1 MKKKILVI
9 DDEARITRMIQRN
22 LEISGDYEVETENDS
37 TQAVATALR
46 FEPDLAIV
54 DVMMPVMDGGE
65 VMAAFS
71 DNQRLH
77 HIPVIFLTAI
87 VTNEETGGAGKEIGG
102 RLFLAKPVRTEDL
115 IAAIEGAF
123 ATHTQP

>member
-1 MKKKILVI
+1 VKKKILVI
-9 DDEARITRMIQRN
+9 DDEARITRMIRRN

-37 TQAVATALR
+37 TQAVATALL

-54 DVMMPVMDGGE
+54 DVMMPDMDGGE

-71 DNQRLH
+71 ENQRLH
-77 HIPVIFLTAI
+77 HVPVIFLTAI
-87 VTNEETGGAGKEIGG
+87 VTNEETGGEGKEIGG

-123 ATHTQP
+123 TTHA

>member
-22 LEISGDYEVETENDS
+22 LEISGDYEVEMENDS

-46 FEPDLAIV
+46 FEPDLAII
-54 DVMMPVMDGGE
+54 DVMMPGMDGGE
-65 VMAAFS
+65 VMSAFS
-71 DNQRLH
+71 ENPRLH
-77 HIPVIFLTAI
+77 HVPVIFLTAI
-87 VTNEETGGAGKEIGG
+87 VTNEETGSKGKEIGG
-102 RLFLAKPVRTEDL
+102 RFFLAKPVRTEDL

-123 ATHTQP
+123 TSHA

>member
-1 MKKKILVI
+1 VKKKILVI
-9 DDEARITRMIQRN
+9 DDEARITRMIRRN
-22 LEISGDYEVETENDS
+22 LEISNDYEVETENDS

-54 DVMMPVMDGGE
+54 DVMMPEMDGGE
-65 VMAAFS
+65 VMTAFS
-71 DNQRLH
+71 ENPRLH
-77 HIPVIFLTAI
+77 HVPVIFLTAI
-87 VTNEETGGAGKEIGG
+87 VTNEETGGEGKEIGG

-123 ATHTQP
+123 THHA